1 MAVLLSPVGSPK
13 ERTLAPDLPALT
25 TLLILLGA
33 LVFLLPAPLEAQ
45 VQGSCDVPHFD
56 KLSVLTLSNGSRI
69 TYFNG
74 PVIRCRGGTR
84 IQADSAVVFE
94 ATNYTQLFRNVVFSD
109 ETSRLTARE
118 ARYFDTERRL
128 KAWGEA
134 VLRDLE
140 DGSVIRGDTM
150 VLLGSTPQRP
160 DDQLTVTGE
169 RPRATLYPALQPLP
183 PDSSEAR
190 GTEGAQVQLPDT
202 AGAGAAGQPPDSAS
216 TAADTTGPEPP
227 VQAPDSVA
235 AVADS
240 VAPAREVRPTPPPEP
255 EERTPYEIDARRIF
269 LEGSRYFRATGQVNI
284 TRDSLQ
290 ARADSVEYDESVGSL
305 FLARRA
311 RVHTASYDL
320 TGETIRLDIPRD
332 EVREVLARDEA
343 VLEGEDLTLLA
354 PMIRLFLTQGALERL
369 VAVDETDSLAVGD
382 TAAAQISAFPGE
394 FLAGGQPHPVAL
406 AMGLESFPSRPYVSA
421 QDFLLWADS
430 VEVLAPGETLDRLRA
445 VGRARGET
453 LARDSLNTPDTP
465 ALIRRDWLEGDTIV
479 AIFTR
484 VPDSARASDSLQA
497 LPADQPADSLP
508 ATPAVATDSA
518 ETEYRLE
525 RLIAKAQARSLYR
538 LTPSDSTLVEEKRM
552 AVHYVTAD
560 QITILM
566 EEGEVQEMEVQGS
579 TTGIHLE
586 PLPAAET
593 PPDTTGAGAGSPAD
607 STRVLPDSI
616 RTPPDTTAVPPD
628 TTMVP
633 PDTTGVPPAT
643 TRVSPGAG
651 DPPTGKRGVD
661 RGSPG
666 REGR

>member
-1 MAVLLSPVGSPK
+1 MAVLLSPAGSPK
-13 ERTLAPDLPALT
+13 ERTLAPGLPELT

-183 PDSSEAR
+183 PDSGEAR
-190 GTEGAQVQLPDT
+190 GTEGAQVQLPDSV
-202 AGAGAAGQPPDSAS
+202 AA
-216 TAADTTGPEPP
+216 AADTTGPEPP

-235 AVADS
+235 AVEDS
-240 VAPAREVRPTPPPEP
+240 VAPAREVRPTPPPDP

-305 FLARRA
+305 FLARKA

-354 PMIRLFLTQGALERL
+354 PTIRLFLTEGALERL
-369 VAVDETDSLAVGD
+369 VAVDETDSLAAGD

-394 FLAGGQPHPVAL
+394 FLAGGRPHPVAL

-430 VEVLAPGETLDRLRA
+430 VEVLAPGESLDRLRA

-453 LARDSLNTPDTP
+453 LARDSLNTLDTP
-465 ALIRRDWLEGDTIV
+465 ELIRRDWLEGDTIV

-484 VPDSARASDSLQA
+484 VPDSARASDSLRA

-508 ATPAVATDSA
+508 ATPAVASDST

-586 PLPAAET
+586 PLPASET

-607 STRVLPDSI
+607 STGVLPDSI

-633 PDTTGVPPAT
+633 PDTTRVP
-643 TRVSPGAG
+643 PGAG
-651 DPPTGKRGVD
+651 APPTGKRGVD

-666 REGR
+666 RGGR